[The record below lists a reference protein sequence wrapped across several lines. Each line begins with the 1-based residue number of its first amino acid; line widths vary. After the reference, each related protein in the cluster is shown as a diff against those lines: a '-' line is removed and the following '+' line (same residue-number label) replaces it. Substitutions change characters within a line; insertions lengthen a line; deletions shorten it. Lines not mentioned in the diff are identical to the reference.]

1 MAWTGDPPCQV
12 RFTERDGRWVLTGL
26 RVESDDRLDTNLVRK
41 IPLGR
46 LEELY
51 NVEGSF
57 SPVIS
62 GSGDGGARPTPR
74 PRVRV
79 PQGRDY
85 GDDFSTWKWRPCT
98 RRCWPWGSRR
108 PPRSLRTP
116 ACPSRR
122 PIVGSENAGC
132 GICCRRRGED
142 GSREQTTI
150 RHG

>member
-62 GSGDGGARPTPR
+62 GSGDGGARPMPR

-85 GDDFSTWKWRPCT
+85 GDDFYAEVAAVYQALLAM
-98 RRCWPWGSRR
+98 GE
-108 PPRSLRTP
+108 PPATTIAQDTGVPITTANRWIRECRLRDLLPP
-116 ACPSRR
+116 A
-122 PIVGSENAGC
+122 
-132 GICCRRRGED
+132 RRG
-142 GSREQTTI
+142 RIT
-150 RHG
+150 